1 MNYWFRR
8 HPDSVAWQ
16 QCDLAALGLT
26 AEQCAGAVQ
35 HVDAGL
41 RVSSG
46 SDAVAR
52 ILITAGFP
60 FAFAGRVMLLPGIR
74 RVSQAAYGWVADNR
88 HRFKGDPV
96 PG

>member
-1 MNYWFRR
+1 MNDWFRR

-60 FAFAGRVMLLPGIR
+60 FSFAGKVMLLPGIR